1 MLFNIFF
8 FLFSCLR
15 RLGLRITPSPLSP
28 SSLRCHLRS
37 TGSPARLSPLWWSC
51 NALALARS
59 SSAGAKRAHV
69 ALPVT
74 PDWQGSSGHRRPH
87 HHAQRKK
94 ARVHEE
100 PVPSPPRHRD
110 DDDYSPS
117 DVDDES
123 TSGTKSDRL
132 NPVLS
137 LACFV
142 WLFLVARWALGPGP
156 LGSGPRATGRFP
168 FRGPCLNL
176 RFFASS
182 DDFGRGDGRSSGLRW
197 AASAFMRKQWATMR
211 YVDKMP

>member
-1 MLFNIFF
+1 MSGYYHSI
-8 FLFSCLR
+8 SPP
-15 RLGLRITPSPLSP
+15 TSPSPP
-28 SSLRCHLRS
+28 CKVHYSLNSCYLIFSFSFFHVYDVSGYASRRPRCPLLLYDVILRS
-37 TGSPARLSPLWWSC
+37 TGPPARLSPLWWTC
-51 NALALARS
+51 IALALARS
-59 SSAGAKRAHV
+59 SSAGAKRARV

-74 PDWQGSSGHRRPH
+74 PDRQGSSGHRRPH
-87 HHAQRKK
+87 HHAQGKK

-142 WLFLVARWALGPGP
+142 WLFLGGLLG
-156 LGSGPRATGRFP
+156 LGSWA
-168 FRGPCLNL
+168 
-176 RFFASS
+176 
-182 DDFGRGDGRSSGLRW
+182 FGLGS
-197 AASAFMRKQWATMR
+197 
-211 YVDKMP
+211 

>member
-15 RLGLRITPSPLSP
+15 RLGLRFIPSPLSP

-37 TGSPARLSPLWWSC
+37 TGSPAWLSPLWWSC
-51 NALALARS
+51 IALALARS

-74 PDWQGSSGHRRPH
+74 PDRQGSSGHRRPH
-87 HHAQRKK
+87 HQAQGKK

-142 WLFLVARWALGPGP
+142 WFVFGGP
-156 LGSGPRATGRFP
+156 LGLGSWA
-168 FRGPCLNL
+168 
-176 RFFASS
+176 
-182 DDFGRGDGRSSGLRW
+182 FGLGS
-197 AASAFMRKQWATMR
+197 
-211 YVDKMP
+211 